1 MTIKELSEIVAGG
14 ESDRLEFKK
23 STGQRTEAAKTI
35 YAMLNGLGGHL
46 LFGVDAKGSLIGQQM
61 GDDTLNDISHELQK
75 IDPPAFPTVETV
87 DLGNGHAVV
96 VVTVPGILNS
106 THQYDGRAYIRRGA
120 MTHQMPREEYSRRT
134 AIQLHGS
141 IRWENTPALDWV
153 TVDDMDQ
160 DEIQNT
166 LAEAVRLGR
175 LDRRFQNQDIMEVL
189 RGLELV
195 KEDRLL
201 NAAVALYG
209 KSDRL
214 KPYYTQCEIR
224 LARFRG
230 TNRLSE
236 FTDNRQ
242 FWGNIFSLLDKAEM
256 FLRDHVPIAGRIVS
270 GKIRREDRPAYP
282 LRATR
287 EALANAFCH
296 RDYTAGGGAV
306 SVAMYDDRME
316 IVNPGP
322 LPFGLTPSDRIHP
335 HRSMPWNPIIA
346 GVLYRAGVIERWG
359 MGTLSV
365 IDWCRENANPDPV
378 WDVWSDRS
386 VVVTFHPAK
395 GFDADRKKRAETK
408 TSQATGQVAGQ
419 VTDQV
424 ADPVPQPESR
434 PESQPESWPESLDQ
448 RVMRLVKDTP
458 FTKAKIS
465 AQLGQ
470 RKVSGQLNKIIR
482 ALVRAGILEYTIPDK
497 PNSRLQK
504 YRLTAKGLSLLPR
517 EKQ

>member
-1 MTIKELSEIVAGG
+1 MTLKELNDIVVDG
-14 ESDRLEFKK
+14 ESDRMEFKK
-23 STGQRTEAAKTI
+23 STGQRTDATKTI
-35 YAMLNGLGGHL
+35 CAMLNGLGGHL
-46 LFGVDAKGSLIGQQM
+46 LFGVDVKGSLIGQQM
-61 GDDTLNDISHELQK
+61 GAETLNDISHELQK
-75 IDPPAFPTVETV
+75 IEPPAFPAVETV
-87 DLGNGHAVV
+87 DLENGRAVA

-106 THQYDGRAYIRRGA
+106 THQYDGRAYVRRGA
-120 MTHQMPREEYSRRT
+120 MTHQMPREEYVRRT
-134 AIQLHGS
+134 AIQLHGT

-160 DEIQNT
+160 EEIQNT

-175 LDRRFQNQDIMEVL
+175 LDRRFRNQDIMEVL

-242 FWGNIFSLLDKAEM
+242 FWGNIFTLLDKAEI
-256 FLRDHVPIAGRIVS
+256 FLKDHVPIAGRIVS
-270 GKIRREDRPAYP
+270 GKMRREDRPAYP
-282 LRATR
+282 PRATR

-306 SVAMYDDRME
+306 SIAMYDDRLE

-322 LPFGLTPSDRIHP
+322 LPFGLTPKDLIHP

-365 IDWCRENANPDPV
+365 IDWCRKNANADPV

-386 VVVTFHPAK
+386 VVVTFYPAKAFGADKKEEQLKSPIQSPTQSGDPVTRLLSALQTGELSSGELRTVLGIKHRPTFRQNYLHPAL
-395 GFDADRKKRAETK
+395 
-408 TSQATGQVAGQ
+408 S
-419 VTDQV
+419 
-424 ADPVPQPESR
+424 
-434 PESQPESWPESLDQ
+434 
-448 RVMRLVKDTP
+448 
-458 FTKAKIS
+458 
-465 AQLGQ
+465 
-470 RKVSGQLNKIIR
+470 SGLIT
-482 ALVRAGILEYTIPDK
+482 LTIPDK
-497 PNSRLQK
+497 PNSRFQK
-504 YRLTAKGLSLLPR
+504 YRLTAKGQAFPQR
-517 EKQ
+517 EK